1 MDSYTWNKRIAS
13 LPDPQLLQ
21 TWEWGQLKASYGWQT
36 QYRSWDQEAASL
48 ILKRRLP
55 LSGFAARLSILYAPR
70 GPLLDWSNAS
80 LRRQVLDDLKDHARQ
95 EGSIFIK
102 IDPFIIQGTGLT
114 SDDLAHPHP
123 LANEITNDL
132 RSRGWQLSQE
142 QVQFQNTVMID
153 LTPTEDSL
161 LANMK
166 QKTRYNI
173 RLAEK
178 KGVRIRT
185 GTEKDVSL
193 LYKMYAETSLR
204 DRFTIRDETYY
215 QRAWGGFLPESN
227 HQQGSYHTPI
237 AEPLIAEVDGEPV
250 AAVIVYRFAQTGW
263 YLFGMSRQLHRD
275 KMPNYLLQWEAMK
288 RLKYAGCTRY
298 DLWGAPDGLQ
308 EDDPLW
314 GVFRFKEGLG
324 GVVVRSSGAWDL
336 PIRPSLYRFYT
347 RALPRLLEV
356 MRRRGKERT
365 KQAVNAV

>member
-1 MDSYTWNKRIAS
+1 MDSFTWNKLIAS

-21 TWEWGQLKASYGWQT
+21 TWEWGELKAFYGWQAQHCT
-36 QYRSWDQEAASL
+36 WDQEAASL
-48 ILKRRLP
+48 ILRRRLP
-55 LSGFAARLSILYAPR
+55 LRGFAARLNILYVPR
-70 GPLLDWSNAS
+70 GPLLDWSDAS
-80 LRRQVLDDLKDHARQ
+80 LRRRVLDDLKDHARR

-114 SDDLAHPHP
+114 NDDLAHPHP
-123 LANEITNDL
+123 LAIEITTDL
-132 RSRGWQLSQE
+132 RSRGWQPSQE
-142 QVQFQNTVMID
+142 QIQFRNTVMID
-153 LTPTEDSL
+153 LTPDEDSL

-185 GTEKDVSL
+185 GDEKDVSL

-204 DRFTIRDETYY
+204 DQFTIRDGTYY
-215 QRAWGGFLPESN
+215 EQAWGSFLSARN
-227 HQQGSYHTPI
+227 KQQEGDLRPT
-237 AEPLIAEVDGEPV
+237 AEALIAEVENEPV

-288 RLKYAGCTRY
+288 RLKEAGCTRY
-298 DLWGAPDGLQ
+298 DLWGAPDCLQ

-314 GVFRFKEGLG
+314 GVYRFKEGLG
-324 GVVVRSSGAWDL
+324 GVVVRSPGAWDL
-336 PIRPSLYRFYT
+336 PIKPGLYRFYT
-347 RALPRLLEV
+347 QALPRLLEV

-365 KQAVNAV
+365 KQAVNPV